1 MPEQGARPRIP
12 AATRRVLQAARAL
25 TTPLLPDDYI
35 ELINPMWS
43 TRELRGQI
51 VRLRPETHDTT
62 TVVVRPSFPWPGHR
76 PGQYLRIGAEING
89 VRHFRAY
96 TITSDPDHPDGLISV
111 TVKCVEDG
119 QMSPYFARDASPGS
133 LVLLGEV
140 EGTFGL
146 PEPPPRRCLFVSA
159 GSGITPIMSLLR
171 SLDRR
176 HAIDDVVHLYWMR
189 TERDFIFGDM
199 LRDLQRRRPG
209 YKLDVHLSSQEG
221 RFAPSDLDRLCPDW
235 RERHAFLSGPGE
247 LLDALK
253 EHWKRD
259 GDPER
264 MCMERF
270 QPKIGGDE
278 VQPGMGGTVRFRVTD
293 VEGICDGRTPIL
305 VGGEKEGAL
314 LPFGC
319 RMGVCHTC
327 IGRLAEGRVRDLRT
341 GEVHGERGE
350 MIRTCI
356 NCPEGHVEI
365 EL

>member
-1 MPEQGARPRIP
+1 
-12 AATRRVLQAARAL
+12 VLRAARAL

-51 VRLRPETHDTT
+51 VRLRPETHDTS

-111 TVKCVEDG
+111 TVKCVEG
-119 QMSPYFARDASPGS
+119 GGMSPYFARNALPGS

-140 EGTFGL
+140 EGTFAL
-146 PEPPPRRCLFVSA
+146 PEPPPQRSLFVSA

-176 HAIDDVVHLYWMR
+176 NAVGDVVHLYWMR

-209 YKLDVHLSSQEG
+209 YKLDVHLSSQDG
-221 RFAPSDLDRLCPDW
+221 RLTPSELNRLCPDW

-253 EHWKRD
+253 EHWKQE

-278 VQPGMGGTVRFRVTD
+278 VQPGSGGTVRFRVTD
-293 VEGICDGRTPIL
+293 VEAICDGRTPIL
-305 VGGEKEGAL
+305 VGGEQEGAL

-341 GEVHGERGE
+341 GEVQGERGA